1 LGAAVRYRFT
11 VDEGTRAPSKGS
23 PTKSTTIELL
33 LCALPAAGAA
43 LFAAA
48 SVSVATLSDA
58 RRRAL
63 SDVLPKAPANAL
75 RRYARMGPTIE
86 ARWMVARV
94 TGIVTSALLFF
105 DSLRVLDELGRILVA
120 ALAAIW
126 SFSFPAEIAKAL
138 VSRSAERAAPALIR
152 WLWPIEMLAAPL
164 AAPAGWLGDLVRLA
178 FPKQAASTN
187 VTEEEV
193 NLIVDDGE
201 RTGTIAHDEAEM
213 IHNVLEFGDLTARD
227 VMVPRTRVTTIQL
240 GTSPA
245 DLLQIVIAEEHS
257 RYPVYDER
265 IDNVVGIL
273 HVKDLLP
280 YTTMPDKLADLD
292 IEPLLHRPVLFVS
305 DAQRSRS
312 VLCEMRQKR
321 QHLAIVI
328 DEFGGM
334 SGIVSL
340 EDLLERIVGDIRDEH
355 DEADPPIVELGDGR
369 LMVDATVPIVD
380 LSRYLDTELPD
391 DGDYNSLGGLLVS
404 HLGRVP
410 PIGARM
416 SEYGL
421 EFVVRDA
428 DERRVSKVEIVRRS
442 EAAESVAPRT
452 MRPSPSTTNK
462 LPTD

>member
-1 LGAAVRYRFT
+1 
-11 VDEGTRAPSKGS
+11 
-23 PTKSTTIELL
+23 
-33 LCALPAAGAA
+33 LPAACAA

-48 SVSVATLSDA
+48 SVSVAAMSDA

-63 SDVLPKAPANAL
+63 SDVLPKASSQAL
-75 RRYARMGPTIE
+75 RRYAHMGPTIE

-94 TGIVTSALLFF
+94 TGIVTSALLLH
-105 DSLRVLDELGRILVA
+105 DSLRLLDDASRILLA
-120 ALAAIW
+120 ALAAVW
-126 SFSFPAEIAKAL
+126 SFSFPAEIAKAF
-138 VSRSAERAAPALIR
+138 VTRSAERAAPALIR
-152 WLWPIEMLAAPL
+152 FLWPIEMLAAPL

-193 NLIVDDGE
+193 NLIVQDGE
-201 RTGTIAHDEAEM
+201 RRGTIAHDEAEM
-213 IHNVLEFGDLTARD
+213 LHNVLGFGDLTARD
-227 VMVPRTRVTTIQL
+227 IMVPRTRVTSIQL
-240 GTSPA
+240 GTNPSE
-245 DLLQIVIAEEHS
+245 LLRVILAEEHS
-257 RYPVYDER
+257 RYPVFEER

-280 YTTMPDKLADLD
+280 YTTMPDKLCNLD

-305 DAQRSRS
+305 DTQNSRS
-312 VLCEMRQKR
+312 VLYEMRQKR

-355 DEADPPIVELGDGR
+355 DEADPPILELGDGR
-369 LMVDATVPIVD
+369 LMVDASVPIVD
-380 LSRYLDTELPD
+380 LSRYLDTELPEHA
-391 DGDYNSLGGLLVS
+391 DYNSLGGLLVS

-410 PIGARM
+410 PVGARM

-428 DERRVSKVEIVRRS
+428 DERRVSKVEILRHS
-442 EAAESVAPRT
+442 SATESVVPRT
-452 MRPSPSTTNK
+452 VRPDPGTGT
-462 LPTD
+462 P